1 MKIANVMISR
11 VQGGIEQMF
20 LHYNT
25 ALTRLGN
32 DVVSVVDNKCQLVN
46 DIKTPYVKINFNK
59 FNLLLIFKLYFAL
72 KNFAPDIIIVH
83 QKKAIPLFKLV
94 ARLLKAKVVGVAH
107 NPKTKRLEKCD
118 AVISITNNQK
128 EKMAAH
134 GLNADKIFAVPN
146 MVEAQKQEPQYKPY
160 HQPIVFGTM
169 GRFDP
174 AKGFADFIL
183 ALSVLKQRCIPFKAV
198 IGGKNNSTYA
208 EEEKRIFQL
217 VQDLDLQNEV
227 EFCGW
232 VNDKQKFFDGIDIFV
247 LPSLEEA
254 FGIVLLEAALA
265 KKPIIFSTADGP
277 KEVFENTGA
286 ALMFERGNSQMLANK
301 MSELVKNQ
309 SLSQELAQK
318 AYDLVE
324 EKYTIEAGAK
334 VLQSTL
340 QKIMEKN

>member
-46 DIKTPYVKINFNK
+46 DIKTPYVKINFNN

-72 KNFAPDIIIVH
+72 KNFEPDIIIVH
-83 QKKAIPLFKLV
+83 QKKAIPLFKLI

-107 NPKTKRLEKCD
+107 NPKTKRLDKCD
-118 AVISITNNQK
+118 AIISITNNQK
-128 EKMAAH
+128 DKMAIK
-134 GLNADKIFAVPN
+134 GLNGDKIFVVPN
-146 MVEAQKQEPQYKPY
+146 MIEKAQSIPQYTPY
-160 HQPIVFGTM
+160 HQPIIFGTM
-169 GRFDP
+169 GRFEP
-174 AKGFADFIL
+174 AKGFCDFIQAL
-183 ALSVLKQRCIPFKAV
+183 ALLKQKNVPFKAV

-208 EEEKRIFQL
+208 GEEQKILQL
-217 VQDLDLQNEV
+217 VQDLGLQNEV

-232 VNDKQKFFDGIDIFV
+232 VSNKQKFFDSIDIFV
-247 LPSLEEA
+247 LPSLEES
-254 FGIVLLEAALA
+254 FGIVLLEAVLA
-265 KKPIIFSTADGP
+265 GKPIISSDADGP

-286 ALMFERGNSQMLANK
+286 VLMFERGNSQMLANK
-301 MSELVKNQ
+301 MNELAKNQ
-309 SLSQELAQK
+309 SLSKELAQK

-324 EKYTIEAGAK
+324 EKYTIEEGAK
-334 VLQSTL
+334 ILQSTL